1 MEEKKAKTIALSG
14 GPILSRS
21 KRWSVK
27 WLWGEEQEEEE
38 EEVAEKY
45 ADF

>member
-1 MEEKKAKTIALSG
+1 MEEKRAKTITSQFAG
-14 GPILSRS
+14 GPVLSRS

-38 EEVAEKY
+38 EDVAER
-45 ADF
+45 